1 MASGNYP
8 LDRNSA
14 EGEKL
19 LSAIALI
26 MEVLEETDC
35 DSNQFD
41 NAASDGADR
50 ERLRVAIEMINPV
63 LRSAR

>member
-8 LDRNSA
+8 LNRNSH
-14 EGEKL
+14 EGGKL

-26 MEVLEETDC
+26 REVLEETDC
-35 DSNQFD
+35 DCNQTD
-41 NAASDGADR
+41 NAASDGAGR

-63 LRSAR
+63 LRSTG